1 MLLKHGRMEVF
12 ECCRAELF
20 ELALRREAGICGVF
34 EQNDDAERF
43 ALKSFKELHRDS
55 SNGVSS
61 PREP

>member
-1 MLLKHGRMEVF
+1 MEVF